1 MLIVVMLMFV
11 SLSVIFFVVLLSNK
25 MLSIIMPSVMS
36 LNVKMVSAVLLIVA
50 IFLLLCR
57 MLISSLH

>member
-25 MLSIIMPSVMS
+25 MLSIIMPSVIS
-36 LNVKMVSAVLLIVA
+36 LNVKMVSAVLLIVV
-50 IFLLLCR
+50 IF
-57 MLISSLH
+57 